1 MQQNIFRKEKKRR
14 FIKIDNEFL
23 SYKNISWRAKGLHTY
38 ILSKP
43 DNWKVIIKAVANFH
57 NRGFQYI
64 SSAKKELI
72 ENNLWYCEKIRNDK
86 GKFLENVTLIFDSPF
101 SNINKQDLYSKNR
114 IHRTNSNKNYTLMNC
129 HHLDDENL
137 SLEAKGIHSYI
148 LSKPNNWNISI
159 KEIVRLGTESEHV
172 VRKAVNELISN
183 NYWQRYPV
191 YGENIDNWKFE
202 VYEEPFL
209 ESEKIKS
216 VVFIENRKKINYE
229 NGKFKIKKIK
239 EKQKNNK
246 DTFNSDFN
254 SYFLTET
261 VVNRWIEL
269 LSKKLLVG
277 NLFVDNQK
285 LSNINIKSNIIKD
298 LSIKKRKID
307 RTISVYKDEIKKQ
320 IEYEILIERYGEEF
334 LEPIVAVM
342 YQVLND
348 DSKFIKISN
357 VFYLAAE
364 VKKIYRSINSLH
376 IIYLLDCLNSTEKI
390 IKNINAYLKT
400 SLYNAPITMDI
411 KTLNQVRST
420 YFDIEDEEVDEE
432 YMQDKPIFSGNT
444 DNLIDSEFD
453 KENSGDLKEKE
464 ELNLSEEKKID
475 LPKWE
480 EYKNTV
486 SPGEKTFLE
495 CFIRDIEL
503 SSEGFYLMVDE
514 KFSKRV
520 IKEKYLNKINLFF
533 EKKYNQ
539 KIDVCLRL

>member
-23 SYKNISWRAKGLHTY
+23 NYKNISWRAKGLHTY

-72 ENNLWYCEKIRNDK
+72 ENNLWYCEKIRNDR
-86 GKFLENVTLIFDSPF
+86 GKFLENVTLVFDSPF

-159 KEIVRLGTESEHV
+159 KEIIRLGTESEHV

-191 YGENIDNWKFE
+191 YGENIDNWKIE

-229 NGKFKIKKIK
+229 NGKSKIEKIK

-246 DTFNSDFN
+246 DTFNNTFN
-254 SYFLTET
+254 SYFLAET
-261 VVNRWIEL
+261 VLNRWIEL

-298 LSIKKRKID
+298 LSIKKRKND
-307 RTISVYKDEIKKQ
+307 GLISIYKDEIEKQ
-320 IEYEILIERYGEEF
+320 IEYNVLYERYGEEF
-334 LEPIVAVM
+334 LDPIVDTM
-342 YQVLND
+342 YKVLNSPKD
-348 DSKFIKISN
+348 FIRISK
-357 VFYLAAE
+357 VFYSAAE
-364 VKKIYRSINSLH
+364 VKKIYKSINALH
-376 IIYLLDCLNSTEKI
+376 IIYLIDSLNSSTKM

-411 KTLNQVRST
+411 KTLNQVRAT

-432 YMQDKPIFSGNT
+432 YMHDKPIFSENT
-444 DNLIDSEFD
+444 NNLIDNELD
-453 KENSGDLKEKE
+453 KENSDDLKEKE
-464 ELNLSEEKKID
+464 ALNLSEEKKID
-475 LPKWE
+475 FPAWE
-480 EYKNTV
+480 EYKDTI

-495 CFIRDIEL
+495 CFVRDIEL
-503 SSEGFYLMVDE
+503 TEEGFYLIVDE

-533 EKKYNQ
+533 EKRCNQ